1 MAPRLYQSIFV
12 KIMLLAVGLLFQHA
26 AIAQPQYSHWY
37 FGGGAGV
44 RFTKDSAYSITDS
57 KIIASE
63 GCAGISDRNGNLLFY
78 TDGITVYNALHEVVP
93 GGNGLWGNPST
104 TQVALIVPYPKHPNQ
119 WFIFTADANFA
130 EKGLCYTH
138 IQMDFSGHS
147 GLILDKNVPVL
158 TPVAEKLTA
167 TQHANGRDFWLVTHG
182 AGNNRYHSF
191 LIDSNGVHRDV
202 SVTSD
207 VGISHTVTWNAANAV
222 GGIKISPDGKKMA
235 AAILGENAFE
245 LYDFDAAT
253 GKVSNAITL
262 QDSVKFANAYSV
274 EFSPDSRILYLSAT
288 GYKKVHQIFLQGN
301 TAEKLLENAIEI
313 PFSQTEG
320 NTSLQLGPDGKLYIG
335 RAGDYLSA
343 IAFPT
348 ALYPNCLIEERSVDL
363 KGKFCYLGLP
373 NNFHFEYVPNFRFEN
388 TCEGD
393 SALFSIT
400 TPAFDSAVW
409 DFGEGNMLNMQSK
422 TAKHQY
428 SETGKYK
435 VKLYLYMGGV
445 LDSTEKEL
453 QYFPHK
459 KTVLP
464 ADTII
469 CAKVALSLSAFD
481 STYVSYLWSNG
492 APTPALSVSETGIYW
507 VSTFDGNCFDSD
519 TIKVNFKQSPVVD
532 LGKDTFICEPDEIIL
547 SLPQF
552 GSSAFNWQNNSAD
565 TFFTVKLPGQYFVQ
579 VKNECGMDEDS
590 IEVATCECTVF
601 VPSAFSPD
609 QNGLNDLFRAEGCL
623 PVLFK
628 LSVFNS
634 WGERVF
640 FTDDITKGWDGT
652 FKGQSAPEGVYAW
665 VLEYAGSARSDQLN
679 KADRGT
685 VILMR

>member
-1 MAPRLYQSIFV
+1 MVSRLYQSISLKLV
-12 KIMLLAVGLLFQHA
+12 LLVVGLLFQYA
-26 AIAQPQYSHWY
+26 AVAQPQYSHWY
-37 FGGGAGV
+37 FGAGAGV
-44 RFTKDSAYSITDS
+44 RFTKDSVYSITDS

-63 GCAGISDRNGNLLFY
+63 GCAAISDRNGNLLFY
-78 TDGITVYNALHEVVP
+78 TDGITVYNALHQVVP

-104 TQVALIVPYPKHPNQ
+104 TQVALIVPYPKRANQ
-119 WFIFTADANFA
+119 WFIITADANFA
-130 EKGLCYTH
+130 NKGICYTH

-147 GLILDKNVPVL
+147 GLILDKNVQIL
-158 TPVAEKLTA
+158 TPSAEKLTA
-167 TQHANGRDFWLVTHG
+167 TQHANGRDFWLVAHG

-191 LIDSNGVHRDV
+191 LIDSNGVHWDA
-202 SVTSD
+202 SVKSD

-253 GKVSNAITL
+253 GKVSNAITF
-262 QDSVKFANAYSV
+262 QDSIKFANAYSV

-288 GYKKVHQIFLQGN
+288 GYKKIHQIFLQGS
-301 TAEKLLENAIEI
+301 TAEKLLQNAIEI
-313 PFSQTEG
+313 PLSQSEG

-343 IAFPT
+343 IAFPA
-348 ALYPNCLIEERSVDL
+348 ALYPYCEVEERSIDL
-363 KGKFCYLGLP
+363 KGKSCYLGLP
-373 NNFHFEYVPNFRFEN
+373 NNFYYEYVPGFRFEN

-393 SALFSIT
+393 STLFVIT
-400 TPAFDSAVW
+400 TPVFDSAVW
-409 DFGEGNMLNMQSK
+409 NFGEGNLLKLQSK
-422 TAKHQY
+422 TVKYQY
-428 SETGKYK
+428 TATGMFK
-435 VKLYLYMGGV
+435 VKLYLYVNGV
-445 LDSTEKEL
+445 LDSVEKEL
-453 QYFPHK
+453 QYHPHK

-469 CAKVALSLSAFD
+469 CTKVALNLSAFD
-481 STYVSYLWSNG
+481 SSYVSYFWNNG
-492 APTPALSVSETGIYW
+492 NKTPALSISETGVYW
-507 VSTFDGNCFDSD
+507 VSTFDGNCFGSD
-519 TIKVNFKQSPVVD
+519 TIKVNFKQPPTVD

-552 GSSAFNWQNNSAD
+552 GSSVFIWPNNFAD
-565 TFFTVKLPGQYFVQ
+565 TFYTVQQPGQYFVQ
-579 VKNECGMDEDS
+579 VKNECGMDEDT
-590 IEVATCECTVF
+590 IEVFTCECTVF

-609 QNGLNDLFRAEGCL
+609 KDGLNDVFRAEGCL
-623 PVLFK
+623 PGLFN

-640 FTDDITKGWDGT
+640 FTNDITKGWDGT

-665 VLEYAGSARSDQLN
+665 AIEYAGSARSYKFN
-679 KADRGT
+679 KAHRGT